1 MPPGHPIILLE
12 SNLFNMAAVSVKR
25 SIFLHPD
32 FCLDKLVFSED
43 HMREAYRPTQQIIG
57 KICSSVDPHL
67 EIGEGGGRSSRP
79 LYEEGGAAG
88 LPKKFFSVLL
98 ASVWSKNKGGGQAL
112 PWICHCALRLSQY
125 LTGLSLRFQVAG

>member
-43 HMREAYRPTQQIIG
+43 HLREAYRPTRQIIG

-88 LPKKFFSVLL
+88 LPKKFFRSFWPQSGLKIRGGGGRLFPGSATVLL
-98 ASVWSKNKGGGQAL
+98 G
-112 PWICHCALRLSQY
+112 
-125 LTGLSLRFQVAG
+125 